1 VQAVVVYRFGQW
13 ARLQSRLLRCV
24 LDPMYWTCNAL
35 IRITWGIELPRGAKI
50 GPGLYIGHFGGITIS
65 AAAVIGRDCN
75 LSHGIT
81 IGVSGHGEHC
91 GVPTIGD
98 EVFIAPG
105 ARLFGRI
112 TVGNNVKIGA
122 NAVIHKDVPNNA
134 VVVLDPGSAFSPTRE
149 TAGSA
154 TRVRLA
160 NGAAAPALRELR
172 PELLAADA
180 DPVGAG
186 NSAIQDFMRA
196 RCVHV
201 ADHPKLH
208 LTFRRRKLAHGGR
221 QHGVTHQDL
230 DALGLKK
237 VPGVVDGR
245 LVEGAVDALQ
255 RSNSVSHLA
264 AQMKSFSDRPPM
276 AWVQYSTRHLL

>member
-1 VQAVVVYRFGQW
+1 MGRQAISAVLRADIRRTYDYLKGSRLRRIAGCIASPGVQAVVVYRFGQW

-35 IRITWGIELPRGAKI
+35 IRMAWGIELPRGAKI

-134 VVVLDPGSAFSPTRE
+134 VVVLDPGFRILSYKGNRRVSDPGQARE
-149 TAGSA
+149 
-154 TRVRLA
+154 
-160 NGAAAPALRELR
+160 
-172 PELLAADA
+172 
-180 DPVGAG
+180 
-186 NSAIQDFMRA
+186 
-196 RCVHV
+196 
-201 ADHPKLH
+201 
-208 LTFRRRKLAHGGR
+208 RRRSASI
-221 QHGVTHQDL
+221 
-230 DALGLKK
+230 A
-237 VPGVVDGR
+237 
-245 LVEGAVDALQ
+245 
-255 RSNSVSHLA
+255 
-264 AQMKSFSDRPPM
+264 
-276 AWVQYSTRHLL
+276 